1 MLCQKHEVSTK
12 ALGTRLMLCFYLF
25 SRLIDVILSLQ
36 EVVSMKYF
44 MLYSQMY
51 FFDSLFVFE
60 TFLIFT
66 NTNLF
71 ETKSLNLIFN
81 TYVNIV
87 ECH

>member
-1 MLCQKHEVSTK
+1 
-12 ALGTRLMLCFYLF
+12 
-25 SRLIDVILSLQ
+25 
-36 EVVSMKYF
+36 MKYF
-44 MLYSQMY
+44 MLYSQLY

-81 TYVNIV
+81 TYVNIA

>member
-1 MLCQKHEVSTK
+1 
-12 ALGTRLMLCFYLF
+12 MLCFYLF

-44 MLYSQMY
+44 MLYSQLY